1 MRPMDARQFHA
12 RMQAAAK
19 AFRAAGGQHPFVRVS
34 GETIEIT
41 ERPPNSTNCEEAANN
56 QARIEEGL
64 GVRRSQ
70 P

>member
-1 MRPMDARQFHA
+1 MDARQFHA

-19 AFRAAGGQHPFVRVS
+19 AFRAAGGRHPFVRVE

-41 ERPPNSTNCEEAANN
+41 ERPPNSTTSEEAGNN
-56 QARIEEGL
+56 QARIDESL